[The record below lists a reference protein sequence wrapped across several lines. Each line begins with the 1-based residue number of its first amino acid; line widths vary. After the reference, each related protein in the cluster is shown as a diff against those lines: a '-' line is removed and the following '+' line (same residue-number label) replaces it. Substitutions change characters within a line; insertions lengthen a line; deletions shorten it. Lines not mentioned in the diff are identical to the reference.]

1 MNLKAILGK
10 KKKVIF
16 PDDIIAAI
24 SNDEFL
30 KPKTGPLAAK
40 AIKEMIYSSNVL
52 TNNEDIEEVWF
63 KGEEIPAYACSECS
77 NLQRVHIAK
86 TICRIGECAFSN
98 CISLST
104 VLFEEGS
111 LLDVIENE
119 AFAYT
124 GMTDIQLPK
133 NLREIRRGAFCGCQE
148 LTNVSISKSGSLE
161 VIAASAFRNCSTL
174 KDIPFEETSLKE
186 IGCFAFFGCHQLRNA
201 KFSAT
206 IQNIGKSAFFNSGI
220 EYVDLSRT
228 AITII
233 DSKTFMN
240 NSIKNVL
247 LPYIISEIGDS
258 AFKGNN
264 IASINIPAVCE
275 IAHNSFD
282 DSVVIKK
289 I

>member
-1 MNLKAILGK
+1 MNLKTILGK

-24 SNDEFL
+24 SKKL
-30 KPKTGPLAAK
+30 PAK
-40 AIKEMIYSSNVL
+40 SIKEMICSSNVL

-63 KGEEIPAYACSECS
+63 RGEEIPAYACSECS

-86 TICRIGECAFSN
+86 TICKIGECAFSN

-111 LLDVIENE
+111 LLNVIENE
-119 AFAYT
+119 TFACT
-124 GMTDIQLPK
+124 GITDIQLPK
-133 NLREIRRGAFCGCQE
+133 NLREIRRGAFLGCQE

-206 IQNIGKSAFFNSGI
+206 IQNIGKSAFLNSGI

-228 AITII
+228 AITMIN
-233 DSKTFMN
+233 SKTFMN

-247 LPYIISEIGDS
+247 LSYIISEIGDL

-264 IASINIPAVCE
+264 IASINIPAACE
-275 IAHNSFD
+275 IAYNSFD